1 MRLEDF
7 YGLKKNKKNMKNFK
21 INTSNL
27 GNITDNKII
36 NIEQKQLSSFNKGNI
51 ISERNKNYNSKNKK

>member
-1 MRLEDF
+1 
-7 YGLKKNKKNMKNFK
+7 MKNFK

-51 ISERNKNYNSKNKK
+51 ISERNNNYNSKNKK